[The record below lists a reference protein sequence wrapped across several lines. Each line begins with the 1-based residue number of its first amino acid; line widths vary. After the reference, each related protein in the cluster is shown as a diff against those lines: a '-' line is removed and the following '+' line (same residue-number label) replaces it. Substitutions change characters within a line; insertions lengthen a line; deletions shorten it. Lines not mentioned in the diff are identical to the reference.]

1 MRILHVTQRYPP
13 AIGGAE
19 TWCAG
24 VARWQAAQGHDVR
37 VLTLRAV
44 QDDELWGDAEPLP
57 APIGVGITDEDRGV
71 HVRRCKPARFGFT
84 GSNLLGRLKLSSWT
98 CSHSP
103 EMYGLLPRAA
113 RWADVVHA
121 HTLPAAHIFAAWVAA
136 RMTRRPYLLTP
147 HFHEG
152 EPVHEQPP
160 VRWLLRHA
168 DGVVVVTETEAAL
181 LAARGVAADRITC
194 ATNAVDPAALG
205 AAAGARASVRAALGV
220 ESDVPLLC
228 FVGRKQSNKGIDV
241 LLEALPHVRHRPRP
255 AIVLAG
261 PTTGW
266 YRQLLRPETRI
277 ARVIDLPMLSERAK
291 AELLGASD
299 LLVLPSRGEAFGIVF
314 LEAWA
319 VGIPVIGAAIPAVCE
334 ALGDAGV
341 TFPPDDPVGLAAAI
355 DGVLADPGAARE
367 RTARGRRRVIES
379 HTWERVGR
387 AVASAYERALV
398 ARGPRA
404 ARALL
409 TPSERTP

>member
-13 AIGGAE
+13 AVGGAE

-24 VARWQAAQGHDVR
+24 LARWQASQGHDVR

-44 QDDELWGDAEPLP
+44 QDDELWGDVEPLP
-57 APIGVGITDEDRGV
+57 APVGVGIADDDRGV
-71 HVRRCKPARFGFT
+71 RVRRCAPARFGFT

-121 HTLPAAHIFAAWVAA
+121 HTVPAAHIFAAWVAA
-136 RMTRRPYLLTP
+136 RLTRRPYVLTP

-168 DGVVVVTETEAAL
+168 DRVVVDTATEAVL
-181 LAARGVAADRITC
+181 LAARGVDPQRITP
-194 ATNAVDPAALG
+194 ATIAVDPAVLG
-205 AAAGARASVRAALGV
+205 SAAGSRAVVRAALGID
-220 ESDVPLLC
+220 SDVPLVC
-228 FVGRKQSNKGIDV
+228 FVGRKQSNKGIEV
-241 LLEALPHVRHRPRP
+241 LLAALPHVRHRPRP
-255 AIVLAG
+255 IIALAG

-266 YRQLLRPETRI
+266 YRQLPRPEQSI
-277 ARVIDLPMLSERAK
+277 VRVLDLPMLSERAK
-291 AELLGASD
+291 ADLLGASD
-299 LLVLPSRGEAFGIVF
+299 LLVLPSRAEAFGIVF

-334 ALGDAGV
+334 ALGDAGI
-341 TFPPDDPVGLAAAI
+341 TFRPDDPVSLAAAI
-355 DGVLADPGAARE
+355 DDVLANPGAARE
-367 RTARGRRRVIES
+367 RTARGRRRILES

-387 AVASAYERALV
+387 AVAQAYERALV
-398 ARGPRA
+398 ERGPRA